1 MMVSCIV
8 NNKNNFM
15 NRTGKIITAFAAG
28 AAAGAILGILFA
40 PAKGSDTREKIKDKA
55 KKFTGDLEEKLSKAE
70 QKIKN
75 LKEDIEEAVKEKT
88 EKFT

>member
-1 MMVSCIV
+1 
-8 NNKNNFM
+8 M

-28 AAAGAILGILFA
+28 AAAGALLGILFA

-55 KKFTGDLEEKLSKAE
+55 KKITGDLEEKLCKAE
-70 QKIKN
+70 QKIKD
-75 LKEDIEEAVKEKT
+75 LKEDMENAVKEKA

>member
-1 MMVSCIV
+1 
-8 NNKNNFM
+8 M

-40 PAKGSDTREKIKDKA
+40 PGKGSDTREKIKDKA
-55 KKFTGDLEEKLSKAE
+55 KKISNDFEEKLCKAE
-70 QKIKN
+70 QKIKD
-75 LKEDIEEAVKEKT
+75 LKEDIEEAIKEKT

>member
-1 MMVSCIV
+1 
-8 NNKNNFM
+8 M

-40 PAKGSDTREKIKDKA
+40 PSKGSDTREKIKDKA
-55 KKFTGDLEEKLSKAE
+55 KKLSGDWEEKLCKAE

-75 LKEDIEEAVKEKT
+75 IKEDIEEAIKEKT